1 VGQRQRTVCSSCG
14 TEAAQ
19 APGMERHVHGHL
31 TRPAYPWTS
40 SSPPCNLPPLLPSTG
55 SISENILESIKHLT
69 PLSASI
75 LITCLSLSASSVYVA
90 DVNWASS
97 RLILSLKSTMSDMVD
112 CKRRE
117 TDIFF
122 QMTHASTFVVAWA
135 RCALKLPWVMTMV
148 ARSATKSLI
157 KFGAKSVDYN
167 FEGYQIY
174 DSWRPESQ
182 PVHEA

>member
-1 VGQRQRTVCSSCG
+1 MGQRQRTVCSSCV

-40 SSPPCNLPPLLPSTG
+40 SSPPCNLPPPLHLATSPG
-55 SISENILESIKHLT
+55 SISENILESNKHLT

-75 LITCLSLSASSVYVA
+75 LITCLSLSASSVYAA

-97 RLILSLKSTMSDMVD
+97 RLILSLKSTMSDLAD

-122 QMTHASTFVVAWA
+122 HMTHASTFVVAWA
-135 RCALKLPWVMTMV
+135 W
-148 ARSATKSLI
+148 
-157 KFGAKSVDYN
+157 
-167 FEGYQIY
+167 
-174 DSWRPESQ
+174 
-182 PVHEA
+182 